1 MCAIGVD
8 RCLCSHCFWPLFPFI
23 LALWHFPCGI
33 SFTSALWPCVMGY
46 WLSLP
51 SDISSF
57 IFVLWCSVECK
68 NLQQQQELTARHSK
82 VLDQRASFP
91 LSILTRSIATRSTLV
106 KSACHEIKSH
116 ELYLP
121 RNELIFHCWK
131 TIILNHVLF
140 DLVEIY
146 KNWNRINQHIPAHA
160 VIQVENYVVFNIKK
174 SELTSRQIDLVRV
187 DLVRVDLMRV
197 NLMRVDLVPVDLV
210 RIDLVIPIDLVR
222 IDLVT
227 PSQSKVVLKCMAN
240 V

>member
-8 RCLCSHCFWPLFPFI
+8 RCLSSHCFWPLFPFI

-57 IFVLWCSVECK
+57 IFVLWRSVECK

-121 RNELIFHCWK
+121 PNELIFRCWK

-146 KNWNRINQHIPAHA
+146 KNWSRINQHIPAHA

-174 SELTSRQIDLVRV
+174 VSWPHGKLTLWELTLWELTSWELTSWE
-187 DLVRVDLMRV
+187 L
-197 NLMRVDLVPVDLV
+197 
-210 RIDLVIPIDLVR
+210 
-222 IDLVT
+222 T
-227 PSQSKVVLKCMAN
+227 
-240 V
+240 

>member
-8 RCLCSHCFWPLFPFI
+8 RCLSSHCFWPLFPFI

-57 IFVLWCSVECK
+57 IFVLWRSVECK

-91 LSILTRSIATRSTLV
+91 LSILTRSIATRSALV

-121 RNELIFHCWK
+121 RNELIFIVEKRLFWTMFCL
-131 TIILNHVLF
+131 ILLKYIKIEIELISTYQHTLLF
-140 DLVEIY
+140 
-146 KNWNRINQHIPAHA
+146 R
-160 VIQVENYVVFNIKK
+160 
-174 SELTSRQIDLVRV
+174 
-187 DLVRVDLMRV
+187 
-197 NLMRVDLVPVDLV
+197 
-210 RIDLVIPIDLVR
+210 
-222 IDLVT
+222 
-227 PSQSKVVLKCMAN
+227 LKIM
-240 V
+240 